1 MTDRG
6 ARAMAPPV
14 LRHPTES
21 DHAAIAAV
29 IDEWF
34 GGRRIAHLAGRS
46 WFRHVGSTSW
56 LALDATDRPIGLL
69 LGFRSQDQPDEAVVH
84 LLAVDPNRRRE
95 GIGRSLIELFAAD
108 LAARGAAEIVA
119 LAWPG
124 DPPAVAFFRAV
135 GFRPDEGPGS
145 QNLFGTPA
153 FADFEAPG
161 DDRIVFRRP
170 LDRSPLLR

>member
-1 MTDRG
+1 MTE
-6 ARAMAPPV
+6 RAEPASAPPT
-14 LRHPTES
+14 LRHATES

-34 GGRRIAHLAGRS
+34 AGRRIAHLAGRS

-56 LALDATDRPIGLL
+56 LAVDEGDRPVGLL
-69 LGFRSQDQPDEAVVH
+69 LGFRSQDHPEEAVIH
-84 LLAVDPNRRRE
+84 LLGVDPNRRRQ
-95 GIGRSLIELFAAD
+95 GMGRRLVEAFATD
-108 LAARGAAEIVA
+108 LAERGATEVVA

-135 GFRPDEGPGS
+135 GFRADDGPGS

-161 DDRIVFRRP
+161 DDRIVYRRR
-170 LDRSPLLR
+170 LSAGR